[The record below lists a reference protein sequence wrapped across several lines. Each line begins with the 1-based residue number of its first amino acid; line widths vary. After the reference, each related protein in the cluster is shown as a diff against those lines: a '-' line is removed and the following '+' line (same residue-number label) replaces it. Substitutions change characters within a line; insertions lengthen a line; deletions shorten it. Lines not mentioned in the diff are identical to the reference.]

1 LDEGDQLKI
10 AEKLEEDLA
19 GLADKIFSTKTQ
31 LIDVIVKDTGYI
43 TKHLISKHQVLFKRY
58 RNS

>member
-19 GLADKIFSTKTQ
+19 GLADKIFTTKTQ

-43 TKHLISKHQVLFKRY
+43 IKHLISKNQVAI
-58 RNS
+58 